1 MSDQRV
7 RNASDPYAPGTVL
20 AGRFRVERKLGEGG
34 MGVVLECTHL
44 VLANRVVVKVLKGS
58 LGLDAEGRARFLR
71 EGRAAAALDSAHVV
85 RVLDA
90 GSLES
95 GEPFLCMEKL
105 RGHDLAV
112 ELSRGGPLA
121 IATAIEYVA
130 QAARA
135 LQLAHDAG
143 IVHRDIKPANLF
155 LCETPGTLLRSI
167 KVLDFGIAK
176 ARAFGDSDGF
186 ATTALGSV
194 LGTPYYMS
202 PEQLR
207 STRGVAAASDIWS
220 LGIVLF
226 ELVTGTLPFR
236 GETLA
241 SLTAAILTEPVKLEP
256 IERLGDARL
265 TRVVKRALEKDTGNR
280 YHSMNELLDDL
291 ERHVSNAPMVFADT
305 AQALTPGYSQQ
316 AVVAAAAA
324 AAAETAAPARV
335 ETRRA
340 KLVGLSAIALS
351 MLLGVGF
358 FGQKALSSARV
369 GPATER
375 EESANDVLSSDT
387 QAAPSATVA
396 SATLA
401 PVALKLEDLEPAPEP
416 SVNAHRNRGAG
427 PRAAGDPRAD
437 AALPAPTPPTAAQE
451 ETQAP
456 VAAEKTVI
464 AEKPA
469 VEAKPPKSTKLKD
482 REAAA
487 TRD

>member
-7 RNASDPYAPGTVL
+7 RNASDPYAPGT
-20 AGRFRVERKLGEGG
+20 VERKLGEGG

-58 LGLDAEGRARFLR
+58 LGLDAEGRARLLR

-112 ELSRGGPLA
+112 ELSHVGALP
-121 IATAIEYVA
+121 ITTAIEYVA

-155 LCETPGTLLRSI
+155 LCETPGTLSRSI

-176 ARAFGDSDGF
+176 ARALGDSDGF

-207 STRGVAAASDIWS
+207 STRGVAASSDIWS

-265 TRVVKRALEKDTGNR
+265 TRVIKRALEKDTGNR

-291 ERHVSNAPMVFADT
+291 ERHVSNAPMAFADT

-351 MLLGVGF
+351 ILLGVGF

-369 GPATER
+369 GQATEA
-375 EESANDVLSSDT
+375 EEPAKTPLSSDAM
-387 QAAPSATVA
+387 AAPSAMVA
-396 SATLA
+396 SMA
-401 PVALKLEDLEPAPEP
+401 PAPEALKLEDLQPAPEP
-416 SVNAHRNRGAG
+416 GTNVGRNRTPA
-427 PRAAGDPRAD
+427 PRPTGDPPTKN
-437 AALPAPTPPTAAQE
+437 AAPAPAAPTAALA
-451 ETQAP
+451 ETPAP
-456 VAAEKTVI
+456 GLADKPVVADKPAAE
-464 AEKPA
+464 P
-469 VEAKPPKSTKLKD
+469 KPPTNNKLKD
-482 REAAA
+482 RAAAA